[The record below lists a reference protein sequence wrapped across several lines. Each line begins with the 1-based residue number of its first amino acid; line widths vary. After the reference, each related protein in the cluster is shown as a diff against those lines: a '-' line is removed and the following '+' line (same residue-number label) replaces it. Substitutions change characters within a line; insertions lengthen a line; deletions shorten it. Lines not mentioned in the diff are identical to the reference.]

1 VKLGDFGM
9 TKRVA
14 GESSVLH
21 TEVGTRAFRA
31 PEIMDPDVDS
41 YTNAVD
47 MLRALDVSHSLTA
60 QME

>member
-1 VKLGDFGM
+1 M